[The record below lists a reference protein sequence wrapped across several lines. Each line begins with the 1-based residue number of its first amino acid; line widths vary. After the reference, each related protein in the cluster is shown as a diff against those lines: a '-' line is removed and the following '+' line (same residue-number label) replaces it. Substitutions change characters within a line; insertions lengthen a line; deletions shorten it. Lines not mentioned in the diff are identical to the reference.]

1 MDISGLFVKS
11 QRGPNL
17 IFYVLFIGITLVLLN
32 LKILFLRHYL
42 RTPKLNLDDTNI
54 STSDVVQ
61 RAERSNPNVPFVLW
75 NRMDPRDFR
84 VNTSCALYVTPLE
97 ISFNNLYWQ
106 VQQTVDANLYFFGAY
121 YDIRPL
127 DGPVVRILATV
138 DSRQAEKKSLFCQ
151 IWFVE
156 TTPSFSQVSFHYL
169 GNENWVGKD
178 VRMQPYMLTCKLP
191 ANGEIPKSVS
201 IVADRCDNATNNL
214 KVIYNQLP
222 REEKKKAFAVCAK
235 TLFFENRDESF
246 PTRLVQWMEML
257 RILGA
262 SNISFYTFQVGED
275 VKRVLN
281 YYQDTGFAIIFP
293 ITMPGSIVNVPELL
307 EIYLRKHQRERE
319 AQQLIHYNDCLYRN
333 MYLFDY
339 IVPLDVEE
347 LIVPVSTNSWHE
359 LFALKTI
366 SDASNKSSAFLTH
379 NKNVLY
385 LLEEKNAS
393 NESLRDFPR
402 LRNEERNAM
411 AEFKSFQNTKKVV
424 LMREQEPKE
433 CFGACEM
440 YVFRPEEARLQRYKR
455 SLSSKANNV
464 KTDKTLGKFKHE
476 LIENTNKVLKNVGF
490 SP

>member
-17 IFYVLFIGITLVLLN
+17 IFYVLFIGITLILLY

-84 VNTSCALYVTPLE
+84 ANTSCALYVTPLE

-121 YDIRPL
+121 YDTRPSN
-127 DGPVVRILATV
+127 GPVVRILATT

-151 IWFVE
+151 IWYEVE

-169 GNENWVGKD
+169 GDENWVGKD

-222 REEKKKAFAVCAK
+222 REEKKKGFAVCAK
-235 TLFFENRDESF
+235 TLFFENRDL
-246 PTRLVQWMEML
+246 PTRLVQWIEML

-262 SNISFYTFQVGED
+262 SNISFYTFQVGEV

-281 YYQDTGFAIIFP
+281 YYQGTGFAISFP

-307 EIYLRKHQRERE
+307 KIYLRKHQRERE

-333 MYLFDY
+333 MDLYDY

-359 LFALKTI
+359 LFALKTH
-366 SDASNKSSAFLTH
+366 SDASNKSSAFLT
-379 NKNVLY
+379 KNVLY
-385 LLEEKNAS
+385 HFEEKNAS
-393 NESLRDFPR
+393 NDSLRNIPH
-402 LRNEERNAM
+402 LRNEERNVT
-411 AEFKSFQNTKKVV
+411 AELKSFQNTKKVV

-440 YVFRPEEARLQRYKR
+440 YVFRPEDARLWRYKR
-455 SLSSKANNV
+455 GLSTKANV
-464 KTDKTLGKFKHE
+464 TTDKTLWKFKHE
-476 LIENTNKVLKNVGF
+476 LIESTNKVLKNVGF
-490 SP
+490 NP